1 MTSWRRAIPAN
12 RPIPDR
18 EGRAPSGRGHSLHLH
33 YAVPGIIALHPHPLF
48 HMVDGHAQQHQAE
61 TAAQIALEQEAR
73 LVADQPPGLIHSSTD
88 HHESAIYRVLDPLAS
103 PQAKH
108 AEDEDRKSVVK
119 GKDVSVRV
127 ALGGRRTIKKKQKQ
141 PKT

>member
-1 MTSWRRAIPAN
+1 MAKRPCRWRITGAWAPARASSARMTSWRRAIPAN

-61 TAAQIALEQEAR
+61 TAAPIALEQEAR
-73 LVADQPPGLIHSSTD
+73 SEEHTSELQSLM
-88 HHESAIYRVLDPLAS
+88 R
-103 PQAKH
+103 
-108 AEDEDRKSVVK
+108 
-119 GKDVSVRV
+119 
-127 ALGGRRTIKKKQKQ
+127 
-141 PKT
+141 